1 MRMLIISSLIM
12 LTVLSS
18 CTSSQSRLA
27 INDYF
32 GIRMAEED
40 GPNFEI
46 VSYSAEDGVKYHS
59 SIMMNPNLFAW
70 AEISGK
76 KVHIKV
82 VNNLEQE
89 IPSSWVG
96 DEFTVETEDGK
107 IFRLDKGQNTNYPA
121 SGVIMPNTEMEFFL
135 KFPAK
140 FWDTIGARN
149 QRSHEDSYLEE
160 FWTGMD
166 TNTNALSRKKIKM
179 ISITLGSRY
188 HIILKRVPE
197 KVIAKN

>member
-1 MRMLIISSLIM
+1 MRMLIISCLIM
-12 LTVLSS
+12 LTVFSS

-40 GPNFEI
+40 EPNFKI
-46 VSYSAEDGVKYHS
+46 VSYSGEDGIKYHS

-76 KVHIKV
+76 KIRVKI

-96 DEFTVETEDGK
+96 DEFAVQTDDGK
-107 IFRLDKGQNTNYPA
+107 EFMLNKGRNTEYP
-121 SGVIMPNTEMEFFL
+121 SNGVILPKTEMEYFL
-135 KFPAK
+135 ELPAK
-140 FWDTIGARN
+140 FWETIGARN
-149 QRSHEDSYLEE
+149 QQSHTADYLED
-160 FWTGMD
+160 FWTGLD
-166 TNTNALSRKKIKM
+166 TNTISRKKIKM
-179 ISITLGSRY
+179 ITITLGTKY
-188 HIILKRVPE
+188 QIILKRVPE
-197 KVIAKN
+197 KAAAKTAD